1 MVGLACPA
9 QHRENLVGLQLYIK
23 TIYATPQNRTP
34 PAAAAR
40 QVARCLPVRVPLHK
54 PGEFFKL
61 ADGIADALQT
71 LPSWD
76 APLPG
81 SAPSPTGFRLAIAEP
96 NEGSSAPPKT
106 IPDQAL
112 YLQVSGSS
120 CTALLS
126 LAATCLP
133 V

>member
-1 MVGLACPA
+1 MPPPKTAP
-9 QHRENLVGLQLYIK
+9 RLQLLR
-23 TIYATPQNRTP
+23 ATLH
-34 PAAAAR
+34 AAY
-40 QVARCLPVRVPLHK
+40 QSEYHSHK

-81 SAPSPTGFRLAIAEP
+81 NAPSPTGFRLAIAEP

-120 CTALLS
+120 FTALLS
-126 LAATCLP
+126 LAATCWP